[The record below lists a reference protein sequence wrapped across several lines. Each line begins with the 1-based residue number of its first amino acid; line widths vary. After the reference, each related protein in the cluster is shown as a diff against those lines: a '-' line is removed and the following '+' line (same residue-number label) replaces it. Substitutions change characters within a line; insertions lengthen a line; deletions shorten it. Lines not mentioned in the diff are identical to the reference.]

1 MTTFAVQYLENCPEL
16 GDYAP
21 EEVQHKLRT
30 ACEILPI
37 SIIILGW
44 GIPQRLIEVCGKEA
58 QRVNAKLYRWQPL
71 LTSDGEFPVK
81 KDYQVFGLSGRR
93 VAGHFSMPEFTFMC
107 PNNPDLNDNL
117 LAHLEKILKRGIY
130 DGIFLDRMRF
140 PALSNDPE
148 NNLSCF
154 CPHCQAQA
162 KGKGLDLLYIQD
174 QIKQMLTTSEGVLRF
189 IEVILGSG
197 KSEDSTPQ
205 QLALRNFLDF
215 RVDSITRI
223 VQQSEKLA
231 RSYYW
236 KVGLDCFSPTLAY
249 SVGQDLAG
257 LDSIGDWIK
266 TMTYL
271 HTFAPAG
278 LPFELNGMLEF
289 IIRNKA
295 LGIDSMNE
303 YLSHITHLPIPKDQ
317 EIMIRDGLSA
327 SALEKELSKAKKYV
341 SKKLFAGIELV
352 AITNITNINPLQ
364 LEKDMRA
371 FKKSGADGIVLS
383 WDLWHIQEESLR
395 VLEGTLLSV

>member
-1 MTTFAVQYLENCPEL
+1 MTTFAVQYLESCPEL

-21 EEVQHKLRT
+21 EEVQHKLRA

-44 GIPQRLIEVCGKEA
+44 SIPQRLIEVCGKEA

-71 LTSDGEFPVK
+71 LTSDGEFPVIT
-81 KDYQVFGLSGRR
+81 DYQVIGLSGRR
-93 VAGHFSMPEFTFMC
+93 VAGHFNMPEFTFMC
-107 PNNPDLNDNL
+107 PNNPDLNGDL
-117 LAHLEKILKRGIY
+117 LAHLEKILKLGIY

-162 KGKGLDLLYIQD
+162 KGKGLDLLNIQD
-174 QIKQMLTTSEGVLRF
+174 QIKQMLTTSEGILRF
-189 IEVILGSG
+189 IEVIFGSG

-215 RVDSITRI
+215 RADSITRI
-223 VQQSEKLA
+223 VRQTEQLTHGYGW
-231 RSYYW
+231 R
-236 KVGLDCFSPTLAY
+236 VGLDCFSPTLAY
-249 SVGQDLAG
+249 SAGQDLAA

-266 TMTYL
+266 IMTYL

-289 IIRNKA
+289 IKRKKA
-295 LGIDSMNE
+295 LDVDSIIDW
-303 YLSHITHLPIPKDQ
+303 LSQITHLPIPKDQ
-317 EIMIRDGLSA
+317 EIMIRDGLPA

-352 AITNITNINPLQ
+352 AIKNITNINPLQ
-364 LEKDMRA
+364 LEKDMQT
-371 FKKSGADGIVLS
+371 FKKTGADGIVLS

-395 VLEGTLLSV
+395 VLKGTLLSV